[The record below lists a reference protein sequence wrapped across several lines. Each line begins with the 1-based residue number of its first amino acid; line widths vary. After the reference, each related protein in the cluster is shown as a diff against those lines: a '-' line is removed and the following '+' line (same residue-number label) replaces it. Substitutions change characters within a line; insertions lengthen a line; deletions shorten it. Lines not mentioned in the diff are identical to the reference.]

1 MTSLNAQ
8 LEDWLLRL
16 NRLVAQQRAQGS
28 TPTAVNAREG
38 LANMTATLVTDRP
51 ELPRVVD
58 ALVEGGDYPVPVRIY
73 DPSPEQTKSV
83 CLYIHGGG
91 HTAGGITVYD
101 PICRKLAAA
110 SQRLVVSVEYRL
122 APECPYPMGLE
133 DCLNVVRHLWPT
145 LDEKGCRYRPELAV
159 AGDSGGGAMTATLT
173 AMLQDEPEPP
183 IHQQILIYP
192 NLDYTLS
199 FPSIH
204 ELASGYLLERER
216 IRWYYDQYF
225 QQGEDRAAASPLR
238 MPITRGLPETLI
250 ITAGYC
256 PLKDEG
262 IAYRDALQQA
272 GVSCEHRHFP
282 ALLHAFLNM
291 EDLVVGEC
299 AEAYLAMADFM
310 RRSVRDG
317 SEGL

>member
-1 MTSLNAQ
+1 MTALNAQ
-8 LEDWLLRL
+8 LEDWLVRL

-38 LANMTATLVTDRP
+38 LANMTATLVTNRP

-58 ALVEGGDYPVPVRIY
+58 ALVEGGEYAVPVRIY
-73 DPSPEQTKSV
+73 DPAPEQSKAV
-83 CLYIHGGG
+83 CIYIHGGG
-91 HTAGGITVYD
+91 HTAGGVTVYD

-122 APECPYPMGLE
+122 APECPYPSGLE
-133 DCLNVVRHLWPT
+133 DCLSVVRNVWT
-145 LDEKGCRYRPELAV
+145 ALDEKQCRYRPDLAV
-159 AGDSGGGAMTATLT
+159 AGDSGGGALTATLT
-173 AMLQDEPEPP
+173 AMLQNEPHPP
-183 IHQQILIYP
+183 VRQQILIYP

-199 FPSIH
+199 YPSIH

-225 QQGEDRAAASPLR
+225 QHGEDRAAASPLH
-238 MPITRGLPETLI
+238 MPITPGLPETLL

-262 IAYRDALQQA
+262 IAYREALDAA
-272 GVSCEHRHFP
+272 GVPCTHRHFP
-282 ALLHAFLNM
+282 SLLHAFLNM

-310 RRSVRDG
+310 KAEPTDQV
-317 SEGL
+317 